1 MRDGTPHFT
10 LRLNGLLTL
19 DLSVEVG
26 LRWKSLPE
34 ETGKRII
41 SRNVGVVCVA
51 ARVFCALL
59 TLRQRAAA

>member
-10 LRLNGLLTL
+10 LRLDGLLTL

-34 ETGKRII
+34 EAGKRFI
-41 SRNVGVVCVA
+41 SRNVGVVLFCVA
-51 ARVFCALL
+51 ARVFE
-59 TLRQRAAA
+59 RSSP